1 MRRARATEMNED
13 AVPALVLSVDERR
26 LRELFPVRFSRV
38 EPLAEPEPSTGAL
51 IQLDSGPYAVVMY
64 GKETGRATISFPATA
79 DVRRALAALVREIAI
94 QRSEIEWV
102 DEPAKPSLK
111 LIGKAPAATTQAVG
125 RDLLVRRA
133 KRSS

>member
-1 MRRARATEMNED
+1 MNED

-38 EPLAEPEPSTGAL
+38 DALAEPEPSTGAL
-51 IQLDSGPYAVVMY
+51 IQLDSGPYAIVMY

-79 DVRRALAALVREIAI
+79 DVGRALAALIRETTI
-94 QRSEIEWV
+94 RRNEIEWV
-102 DEPAKPSLK
+102 DEPAKASLR
-111 LIGKAPAATTQAVG
+111 LIGRAEPATLPRTS
-125 RDLLVRRA
+125 RDLLVRRV

>member
-1 MRRARATEMNED
+1 MRRARAAEMNED

-79 DVRRALAALVREIAI
+79 DVRRALAALVREIGI

-102 DEPAKPSLK
+102 DEPAKASLK
-111 LIGKAPAATTQAVG
+111 LIGNAPAASTRAAG
-125 RDLLVRRA
+125 HDLLVRRA

>member
-1 MRRARATEMNED
+1 MRRARAAEMNED

-38 EPLAEPEPSTGAL
+38 NAFAEPEPSTGAL

-79 DVRRALAALVREIAI
+79 DVRRALAALIRETTIR
-94 QRSEIEWV
+94 RSEVEWV
-102 DEPAKPSLK
+102 DEPAKASLK
-111 LIGKAPAATTQAVG
+111 LIRSAPAATVRTVS

-133 KRSS
+133 KRS